1 MERDNQK
8 KTFAVGDF
16 IINV

>member
-1 MERDNQK
+1 MKRDNQK